1 MFTLRFDMRAP
12 STGAPTTELYAAALD
27 MTSWSESRGA
37 VAAIVCEHHGQE
49 DGYLP
54 SPMIL
59 ATAIA
64 ARTSSIQIVLA
75 VLVLPLYEPIRL
87 AEEMVVLDVISN
99 GRVGYVCG
107 IGYREDEYDLFGV
120 DFRRRGRIADDW
132 LSIVLRAKTGEPFDH
147 RGRTVR
153 VTPMPVTPGGP
164 SVSWGGGSKAAAR
177 RAGRNGLG
185 FFAQSDDESLR
196 QAFEE
201 AARSAG
207 HEPGPCLL
215 PPKELP
221 TSLFVAH
228 DIDRAWQEL
237 GPYLM
242 HDARTYAAMNPGD
255 EATTSLS
262 FAASIEELRAEE
274 RSHRIVS
281 IDEAVSMVRAGQPLP
296 LHPLIGG
303 LPPPIAW
310 RYLRTVTDDV
320 VPAL

>member
-1 MFTLRFDMRAP
+1 M
-12 STGAPTTELYAAALD
+12 
-27 MTSWSESRGA
+27 
-37 VAAIVCEHHGQE
+37 
-49 DGYLP
+49 
-54 SPMIL
+54 
-59 ATAIA
+59 
-64 ARTSSIQIVLA
+64 
-75 VLVLPLYEPIRL
+75 
-87 AEEMVVLDVISN
+87 
-99 GRVGYVCG
+99 
-107 IGYREDEYDLFGV
+107 
-120 DFRRRGRIADDW
+120 
-132 LSIVLRAKTGEPFDH
+132 
-147 RGRTVR
+147 
-153 VTPMPVTPGGP
+153 
-164 SVSWGGGSKAAAR
+164 
-177 RAGRNGLG
+177 
-185 FFAQSDDESLR
+185 
-196 QAFEE
+196 
-201 AARSAG
+201 
-207 HEPGPCLL
+207 
-215 PPKELP
+215 
-221 TSLFVAH
+221 AH